1 MSETMTAVLPDSSAR
16 TRQLNRRPMTARKLS
31 RLLPMHLLLIVIALV
46 TAFPFYAMLVLSVQP
61 GQPIQ
66 MPQALFPTTISFD
79 AFFDTLSS
87 RNIPRWALNSSIY
100 AIVSTVFVLLFAS
113 MAGYAFAKKR
123 FPGREVIFWVLV
135 AMLMIPYHL
144 TIIPQYILVGD
155 LGGLNTM
162 WGMLVPTLANTSA
175 MFLMRQFIHGI
186 PDELLDAAK
195 IDGAG
200 EFRTFWSVILPQ
212 TKPILATLATFV
224 FLAHWND
231 FLWPMISQQ
240 SVENHVLTVGLNTL
254 QEEQVPLA
262 TIMAAAVISFIPTFL
277 VFIFF
282 QRYFVRGVMM
292 TGMK

>member
-1 MSETMTAVLPDSSAR
+1 MSETVTTILPDASAQA
-16 TRQLNRRPMTARKLS
+16 RQLKRRPAVMRKAR
-31 RLLPMHLLLIVIALV
+31 RVLPMHLLLLSIALV
-46 TAFPFYAMLVLSVQP
+46 TAFPFYAMVVISLQP

-66 MPQALFPTTISFD
+66 MPQALFPGSISFD
-79 AFFDTLSS
+79 AFVETLSS
-87 RNIPRWALNSSIY
+87 RNIPRWTLNSAIY
-100 AIVSTVFVLLFAS
+100 SIVSTVFVLLFAS
-113 MAGYAFAKKR
+113 MSGYAFAKKK
-123 FPGREVIFWVLV
+123 FPGRELIFWVLV

-155 LGGLNTM
+155 MGGLNTM
-162 WGMLVPTLANTSA
+162 WGMLAPTLANTSA

-200 EFRTFWSVILPQ
+200 EFRIYWSIVLPQ

-240 SVENHVLTVGLNTL
+240 SSENHVLTVGLNTL

-292 TGMK
+292 SGLK

>member
-1 MSETMTAVLPDSSAR
+1 ML
-16 TRQLNRRPMTARKLS
+16 LS
-31 RLLPMHLLLIVIALV
+31 IALV
-46 TAFPFYAMLVLSVQP
+46 TAFPFYAMVVISLQP

-66 MPQALFPTTISFD
+66 MPQALFPTTISFE
-79 AFFDTLSS
+79 AFIDTLSS
-87 RNIPRWALNSSIY
+87 RNIPRWTLNSAIY
-100 AIVSTVFVLLFAS
+100 SIVSTVFVLLFAS

-123 FPGREVIFWVLV
+123 FPGRELIFWVLV

-200 EFRTFWSVILPQ
+200 EFRIYWSIILPQ

-240 SVENHVLTVGLNTL
+240 SAENHVLTVGLNTL

-277 VFIFF
+277 VFVFF

-292 TGMK
+292 SGMK

>member
-1 MSETMTAVLPDSSAR
+1 MSSER
-16 TRQLNRRPMTARKLS
+16 TRQLSRRPHALRTTR
-31 RLLPMHLLLIVIALV
+31 RLLPMHLLLIVIAVL
-46 TAFPFYAMLVLSVQP
+46 TAFPFYAMVIISLQP

-66 MPQALFPTTISFD
+66 MPQSLFPTSISFD
-79 AFFDTLSS
+79 AFADTLSS
-87 RNIPRWALNSSIY
+87 RNIPRWAVNSAIY
-100 AIVSTVFVLLFAS
+100 SIVSTFFVLLFAS

-123 FPGREVIFWVLV
+123 FLGREMIFWVLV

-200 EFRTFWSVILPQ
+200 EFRIYWSIILPQ
-212 TKPILATLATFV
+212 TKPIMATLATFV

-240 SVENHVLTVGLNTL
+240 SAENHVLTVGLNTL

-262 TIMAAAVISFIPTFL
+262 TIMAAAVISFVPTFL

-292 TGMK
+292 SGLK

>member
-1 MSETMTAVLPDSSAR
+1 MSATVSNVLPDSSER
-16 TRQLNRRPMTARKLS
+16 DRQLKRRPQVLRSAR
-31 RLLPMHLLLIVIALV
+31 RTVPMHLLLVSIALV
-46 TAFPFYAMLVLSVQP
+46 TAFPFYAMVVISLQP

-66 MPQALFPTTISFD
+66 MPQALFPTTISFE
-79 AFFDTLSS
+79 AFIDTLSS
-87 RNIPRWALNSSIY
+87 RNIPRWTLNSAIY
-100 AIVSTVFVLLFAS
+100 SIVSTVFVLLFAS

-123 FPGREVIFWVLV
+123 FPGRELIFWVLV

-200 EFRTFWSVILPQ
+200 EFRIYWSIILPQ

-240 SVENHVLTVGLNTL
+240 SAENHVLTVGLNTL

-277 VFIFF
+277 VFVFF

-292 TGMK
+292 SGMK